1 MDGFLI
7 GAVAGFVVAVVV
19 VLFLKKRGKRGLRG
33 ADVRVYAS
41 IEDLRSVGEL
51 VAFKMITK
59 EIVTAA
65 EHWFGEFGKRYLTWL
80 LSNKKMAMIF
90 EFEIDFRYDLRSND
104 FVIEQTGERQYRLGM
119 PKCFYQTHIRDVS
132 FYDEQSSK
140 LLPWLIPDL
149 LSRAFGPGFSE
160 TDKNRLKEEAKQQ
173 ASRMAKDF
181 VDKMR
186 SEVQSSAKQTMETLG
201 KAFGADSVSV
211 DFSGSELVQTKI
223 EASM

>member
-1 MDGFLI
+1 MDGFVI
-7 GAVAGFVVAVVV
+7 GAIAGFAGAIGV
-19 VLFLKKRGKRGLRG
+19 FLLIKNRGKKGLRG
-33 ADVRVYAS
+33 SDVHVHAS

-65 EHWFGEFGKRYLTWL
+65 DHWFGEFGKRYLTWL

-104 FVIEQTGERQYRLGM
+104 FVIEETGGNSYRLGM

-149 LSRAFGPGFSE
+149 LNRAFGPGFSE

-173 ASRMAKDF
+173 ASHIARDF

-186 SEVQSSAKQTMETLG
+186 SEVQNSAKQTLETLG
-201 KAFGADSVSV
+201 KAFGADSVTI
-211 DFSGSELVQTKI
+211 DFSGSELIQTKV
-223 EASM
+223 EAGV

>member
-7 GAVAGFVVAVVV
+7 GAIVGVAAAVAVFVV
-19 VLFLKKRGKRGLRG
+19 FKRRAKTARPRGE
-33 ADVRVYAS
+33 VHVYPS
-41 IEDLRSVGEL
+41 IEELRSVGEL

-65 EHWFGEFGKRYLTWL
+65 DHWFGQWGRRYLNWL
-80 LSNKKMAMIF
+80 LSEKKMAMIF

-104 FVIEQTGERQYRLGM
+104 FVIEQTGEGEYRLGM
-119 PKCFYQTHIRDVS
+119 PKCIYQTHIRDVS

-149 LSRAFGPGFSE
+149 LNRAFGPGFNE
-160 TDKNRLKEEAKQQ
+160 TDKNKLKEEAKQQ
-173 ASRMAKDF
+173 AAHMASDF

-186 SEVQSSAKQTMETLG
+186 SEVQSSAKQTLETLG
-201 KAFGADSVSV
+201 KALGAQSVVV
-211 DFSGSELVQTKI
+211 DFSGSELIQTAV
-223 EASM
+223 EA

>member
-1 MDGFLI
+1 MNAFLI
-7 GAVAGFVVAVVV
+7 GAVSGFLGAMVM
-19 VLFLKKRGKRGLRG
+19 LLLLKRRGKKGLRG
-33 ADVRVYAS
+33 AEVHVHAS
-41 IEDLRSVGEL
+41 IEELRSVGEL

-65 EHWFGEFGKRYLTWL
+65 DHWFGEWGRRYLKWL
-80 LSNKKMAMIF
+80 LSEKKMAMIF

-104 FVIEQTGERQYRLGM
+104 FVIEQTGEREYRLGM

-149 LSRAFGPGFSE
+149 LNRAFGPGFSE

-173 ASRMAKDF
+173 AGHMAKDF

-186 SEVQSSAKQTMETLG
+186 SEVQSSAKQTLETLG
-201 KAFGADSVSV
+201 KAFGADSVTV
-211 DFSGSELVQTKI
+211 DFSDSELVQTKV
-223 EASM
+223 EAKA

>member
-7 GAVAGFVVAVVV
+7 GAIAGFVAAVVV
-19 VLFLKKRGKRGLRG
+19 VIFLKRRGRKGLRG
-33 ADVRVYAS
+33 SDVHVHAS
-41 IEDLRSVGEL
+41 IEELRSVGEL
-51 VAFKMITK
+51 VVFKMITK

-65 EHWFGEFGKRYLTWL
+65 EHWFGDFGRRYLTWL

-90 EFEIDFRYDLRSND
+90 EFEIDFRYDLRSNE
-104 FVIEQTGERQYRLGM
+104 FIIEQTGQGEYRLMM

-149 LSRAFGPGFSE
+149 LNRAFGPGFTE
-160 TDKNRLKEEAKQQ
+160 ADKNRLKEEAKQQ
-173 ASRMAKDF
+173 AGLMAKSF

-186 SEVQSSAKQTMETLG
+186 SEVQSSAKQTLETLAR
-201 KAFGADSVSV
+201 AFGADSVTV
-211 DFSGSELVQTKI
+211 DFSVSELVQTKI
-223 EASM
+223 EAGV